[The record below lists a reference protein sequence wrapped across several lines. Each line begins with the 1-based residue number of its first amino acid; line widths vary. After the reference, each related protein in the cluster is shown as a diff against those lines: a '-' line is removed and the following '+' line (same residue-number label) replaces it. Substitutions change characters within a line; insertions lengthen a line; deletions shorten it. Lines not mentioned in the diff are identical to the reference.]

1 MIGTVAKWFARRAFR
16 NAEQRVAELEERV
29 LVMLADT
36 WRRSPVAQAIASQR
50 VTRLIVSGSKFWVF
64 DGTEAD
70 LEHQVA
76 QIASITRSCVSVAA
90 FVSHSHRKGCTAC
103 PEGGVVREGN

>member
-1 MIGTVAKWFARRAFR
+1 MIETVFKLWSVASGIRTRVQQLSRSVDLLERNIADAARAH
-16 NAEQRVAELEERV
+16 
-29 LVMLADT
+29 
-36 WRRSPVAQAIASQR
+36 R

-64 DGTEAD
+64 EGTEAD

-76 QIASITRSCVSVAA
+76 QIAAMTRSCVSVAA

-103 PEGGVVREGN
+103 PDGGVVREGN